1 MSSPSSRRAATD
13 ERSRLQ
19 FAESM
24 KWYARV
30 RERLVVEKGRHIACT
45 PFRVVFG
52 QASPNPVVY
61 CFPVGVCYNSVMRR
75 LGSEVIQ
82 AQMGGVVFPFSLV
95 AIAILVG
102 TQLTA
107 LFPRPPAVAEVEI
120 VGADWLE
127 ELREI
132 VRLREDLAWWNS
144 FSVGVV
150 ALVMS
155 TWILSGRAMWVPSE
169 LLPNPTISA
178 WMRAPRA
185 CA

>member
-1 MSSPSSRRAATD
+1 MLCPTRALPHVAVPDGVWGFGNVVATKSWSSTVSSPSSRRAATD

-30 RERLVVEKGRHIACT
+30 RERLVVENDGHIAWS

-82 AQMGGVVFPFSLV
+82 AQMGEVAFPF
-95 AIAILVG
+95 
-102 TQLTA
+102 
-107 LFPRPPAVAEVEI
+107 P
-120 VGADWLE
+120 W
-127 ELREI
+127 
-132 VRLREDLAWWNS
+132 
-144 FSVGVV
+144 
-150 ALVMS
+150 
-155 TWILSGRAMWVPSE
+155 
-169 LLPNPTISA
+169 
-178 WMRAPRA
+178 
-185 CA
+185 